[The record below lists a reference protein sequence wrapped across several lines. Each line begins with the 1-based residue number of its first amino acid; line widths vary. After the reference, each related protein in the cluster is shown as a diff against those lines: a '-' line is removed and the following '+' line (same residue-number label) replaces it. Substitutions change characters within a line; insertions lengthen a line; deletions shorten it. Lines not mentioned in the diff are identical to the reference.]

1 MPVVKIVVVQQ
12 RRLYQGFKV
21 AFYFIFDNVCI
32 TGSRD
37 VYAVIERRNVGVRDM
52 LFHAEVSFGQTYFV
66 IQFVEKRIIDNYLCV
81 FFHFMNAENASYVL

>member
-21 AFYFIFDNVCI
+21 AFYFIIDNICI
-32 TGSRD
+32 TGD
-37 VYAVIERRNVGVRDM
+37 VYAVIERRNVDVRDM
-52 LFHAEVSFGQTYFV
+52 LFHAEVSFGQTYFI